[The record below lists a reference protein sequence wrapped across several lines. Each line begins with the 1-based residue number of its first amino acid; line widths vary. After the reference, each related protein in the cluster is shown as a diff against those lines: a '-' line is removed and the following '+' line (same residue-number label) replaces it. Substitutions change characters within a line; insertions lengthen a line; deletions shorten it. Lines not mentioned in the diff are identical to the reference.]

1 MPNFLTTVE
10 LRDASAEDYTKLN
23 ARMESLGFSRSIRA
37 DDQRTHQLPTGNFIG
52 TGEGTTQQVRD
63 LATQAAA
70 ETGKGFGILV
80 VECEKAAWI
89 GLPVT

>member
-1 MPNFLTTVE
+1 MPNFLTRIE
-10 LRDASAEDYTKLN
+10 LRDASAADYTALN
-23 ARMESLGFSRSIRA
+23 TRMESLGFSRTIRA
-37 DDQRTHQLPTGNFIG
+37 DDARVHQLPTGNYVG

-89 GLPVT
+89 GLPVA